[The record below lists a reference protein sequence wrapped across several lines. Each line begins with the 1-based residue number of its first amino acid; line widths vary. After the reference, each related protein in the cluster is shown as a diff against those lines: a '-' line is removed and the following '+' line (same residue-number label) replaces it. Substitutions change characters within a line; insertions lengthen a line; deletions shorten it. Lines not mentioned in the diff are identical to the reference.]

1 MPPRARRAASPKLTS
16 MFLIDDLFGAEIGS
30 KPSNK
35 KRKARDVLKT
45 AELYFRGLQF
55 FHF

>member
-1 MPPRARRAASPKLTS
+1 MPPRARRAAAPKLTS